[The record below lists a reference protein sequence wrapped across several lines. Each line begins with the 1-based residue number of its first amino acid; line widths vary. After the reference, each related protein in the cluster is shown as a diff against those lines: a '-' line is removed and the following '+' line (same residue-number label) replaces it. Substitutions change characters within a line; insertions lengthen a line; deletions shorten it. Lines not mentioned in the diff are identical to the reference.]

1 MFYQCYLNT
10 RGFVL
15 IPISTFLNLDPFIFI
30 LLSQVEFTSFN
41 SLPLCTYVLYPLE
54 ISSLPFLPQLYQFIS
69 LNPLSSNLFK
79 IISEKSFLMNFPK
92 VDFLFILLP
101 LYNTHSTKLD
111 VYYICTMLYSTC
123 Q

>member
-15 IPISTFLNLDPFIFI
+15 IPISTLLNLDPFIFI

-111 VYYICTMLYSTC
+111 VYYIYTMLYSTC